1 MNAINI
7 MFLLDKKCSDI
18 SYSIE
23 YNSTQDTFKFAYT
36 IAGKQ
41 YTINIDNIC
50 DIKTEKEAQELV
62 TMIRENINYHLREQ
76 ETKRP

>member
-7 MFLLDKKCSDI
+7 MYLLDKKCSDI

-23 YNSTQDTFKFAYT
+23 YNSTQDKFKFEYT
-36 IAGKQ
+36 IAGIHHAIK
-41 YTINIDNIC
+41 IDNIS
-50 DIKTEKEAQELV
+50 DIKTDKEAQELV

-76 ETKRP
+76 ETKRQ